1 MKKVIWGVC
10 LFFLGLGLVYAEEN
24 DLALNAKSAVL
35 MDFNSGE
42 ILYQKNENEALPPAS
57 MTKIASMLLIM
68 EEIDAGRLSFDDDV
82 TISERASSMGGSQL
96 FLQTGEVYKVRELLK
111 GVAVASGND
120 AILALSEK
128 AFGSVENFVTK
139 MNEKANSLGL
149 TSTVFKNPHGLDTEG
164 HTSSARDM
172 AILARELIKHEKI
185 LEFTRIYED
194 YLKKNDGT
202 SIWLVN
208 TNRLVR
214 FYDGVDGLKTG
225 FTQTAG
231 YCLTATAKK
240 NNLRLIAVVMG
251 EETSDKRSSDITNML
266 NYGFN
271 SYKNVILY
279 SKDNA
284 LGTKRVENGEEE
296 TVSIALKE
304 DYTKLLKNTDDVP
317 HYSYNVE
324 VDSLKAPL
332 EKGQIYGQA
341 QVIDD
346 NGQRIT
352 SLDVTVLKS
361 VNKAS
366 YFKLFLRNIKN
377 ISAGKIL
384 IK

>member
-1 MKKVIWGVC
+1 MKKVIWSVC
-10 LFFLGLGLVYAEEN
+10 LFFLSIGFVYAEEN
-24 DLALNAKSAVL
+24 DLASNAKSALL

-42 ILYQKNENEALPPAS
+42 VLYQKNENEALPPAS

-96 FLQTGEVYKVRELLK
+96 FLQAGEVYKVRELLK

-120 AILALSEK
+120 AIVALSEK
-128 AFGSVENFVTK
+128 AFGSVENFVAK
-139 MNEKANSLGL
+139 MNEKASSLGL
-149 TSTVFKNPHGLDTEG
+149 TSTVFKNPHGLDAEG

-332 EKGQIYGQA
+332 EKGKTYGQA
-341 QVIDD
+341 QVIDE
-346 NGQRIT
+346 NGQLIT

-361 VNKAS
+361 INKAS
-366 YFKLFLRNIKN
+366 YFKLFFRNIKN

>member
-1 MKKVIWGVC
+1 MKKVIWSVC
-10 LFFLGLGLVYAEEN
+10 LFFLSIGFVYAEEN
-24 DLALNAKSAVL
+24 DLASNAKSALL

-42 ILYQKNENEALPPAS
+42 VLYQKNENEALPPAS

-96 FLQTGEVYKVRELLK
+96 FLQAGEVYKVRELLK

-120 AILALSEK
+120 AIVALSEK
-128 AFGSVENFVTK
+128 AFGSVENFVAK
-139 MNEKANSLGL
+139 MNEKASSLGL
-149 TSTVFKNPHGLDTEG
+149 TSTVFKNPHGLDAEG

-332 EKGQIYGQA
+332 EKGKTYGQA
-341 QVIDD
+341 QVIDE
-346 NGQRIT
+346 NGQLIT

-361 VNKAS
+361 INKAS

>member
-1 MKKVIWGVC
+1 MKKVIWSVC
-10 LFFLGLGLVYAEEN
+10 LFFLSIGFVYAEEN
-24 DLALNAKSAVL
+24 DLASNAKSALL

-42 ILYQKNENEALPPAS
+42 VLYQKNENEALPPAS

-96 FLQTGEVYKVRELLK
+96 FLQAGEVYKVRELLK

-120 AILALSEK
+120 AIVALSEK
-128 AFGSVENFVTK
+128 AFGNVENFVAK
-139 MNEKANSLGL
+139 MNEKASSLGL
-149 TSTVFKNPHGLDTEG
+149 TSTVFKNPHGLDAEG

-304 DYTKLLKNTDDVP
+304 DYTKLLKNTDAVP

-332 EKGQIYGQA
+332 EKGKTYGQA
-341 QVIDD
+341 QVIDE
-346 NGQRIT
+346 NGQLIT

-361 VNKAS
+361 INKAS
-366 YFKLFLRNIKN
+366 YFKLFFRNIKN

>member
-1 MKKVIWGVC
+1 MKKVIWSVC
-10 LFFLGLGLVYAEEN
+10 LFFLSIGFVYAEEN
-24 DLALNAKSAVL
+24 DLASNAKSALL

-120 AILALSEK
+120 AIVALSEK

-139 MNEKANSLGL
+139 MNEKASSLGL
-149 TSTVFKNPHGLDTEG
+149 TSTVFKNPHGLDAEG

-296 TVSIALKE
+296 TVSLALKE

-317 HYSYNVE
+317 HYSYNVD
-324 VDSLKAPL
+324 VNSLKAPL
-332 EKGQIYGQA
+332 EKGKIYGKA
-341 QVIDD
+341 QVIDE
-346 NGQRIT
+346 NGQLIT

-361 VNKAS
+361 INKAS